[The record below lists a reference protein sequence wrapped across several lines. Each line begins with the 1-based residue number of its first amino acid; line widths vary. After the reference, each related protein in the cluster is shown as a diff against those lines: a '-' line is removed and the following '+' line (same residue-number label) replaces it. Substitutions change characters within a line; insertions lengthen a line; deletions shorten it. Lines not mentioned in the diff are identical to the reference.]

1 MKRGKYSVHK
11 SLGLL
16 QASSIQDTLIEV
28 GNIEKRVRNLS
39 KEKSRQE
46 TRQQQ
51 QWSAVCSGSQDEC
64 EQEVAL
70 CSDKA
75 FGSVLVQ
82 QLSASGVRSSV
93 KHLILR
99 NNIYAKGE
107 DLDSSVAFSVPVTCV
122 THQNSFI
129 YSSKITFGEGNGN
142 PLWYFLPGK
151 SQSQRRLAGYSPWGR
166 KGSDTTQQLN
176 NDKSSCGMW
185 DLQLRPG
192 ESRFL
197 TRDQTR
203 GSCPGSTESQPLD
216 HEESP
221 CRLLL
226 THSFFIQI
234 SITLGYNF
242 ILNKSFL
249 LSFLIILLDLE

>member
-51 QWSAVCSGSQDEC
+51 QWFAVCSGSQDEC

-142 PLWYFLPGK
+142 PLWYSCLENPMNRGAWWATVHGVTN
-151 SQSQRRLAGYSPWGR
+151 SQ
-166 KGSDTTQQLN
+166 T
-176 NDKSSCGMW
+176 
-185 DLQLRPG
+185 
-192 ESRFL
+192 
-197 TRDQTR
+197 
-203 GSCPGSTESQPLD
+203 
-216 HEESP
+216 
-221 CRLLL
+221 
-226 THSFFIQI
+226 
-234 SITLGYNF
+234 
-242 ILNKSFL
+242 
-249 LSFLIILLDLE
+249 